1 MSLVSGVAILVA
13 LGLFLSGYSYTGHWH
28 YLALSGLALGTLG
41 IQALAWWIAAARKRL
56 TLAIWLIAYI
66 QILAIVISS
75 LFIAEHWR
83 IGILLL
89 ALVPIEIGIVD
100 EIRRIPLFIVLSLLG
115 AAGMVS
121 LDLLDLSSRLTILVT
136 RPDIV
141 LILDIVI
148 LIMFCILGFML
159 WHLRFRSRE
168 AHRVQFDLATQQ
180 ALVFMAISA
189 LSILI
194 VVGVLI
200 HQIRES
206 QIAQIGQNFQT
217 LAQINV
223 ERVRNTIEQQ
233 MDILINLG
241 MQEPAIQ
248 EGLVVANASYP
259 PEDILP
265 SDELLAEREQRW
277 LSAPDGDEFVLRYRS
292 NPQTIAFNN
301 FRSTNLL
308 HTDLMLTDEMG
319 GLVAAQG
326 MRPYGFSYQDKTWWQ
341 QAWNGG
347 LGGVYVGD
355 LTINSNTGEAS
366 LFIAVGVTNPKNN
379 QTIGVLASTYQ
390 LRGIQQAI
398 GLVETQIDGDMFL
411 VDSNG
416 LVIAATDEESIGHT
430 LPSYSLSGITGDDSG
445 LIRPYSGWHLEKDY
459 QDQSAVVAYVALNSA
474 SVSKIDPLRSLEWNI
489 VVSDTQHNAL
499 AGVTRSTKIAS
510 LVGLVILALVII
522 ATNSVTR
529 VITKPIEALTR
540 TAADISAGNLEQR
553 AHPVGPV
560 ELVTLAESFNTLTER
575 LRSLINNLQDQVAQ
589 RTMQLEDRVQELQTM
604 TARLQNELD
613 LARNIQQSLLP
624 PPVASGYNLSIV
636 CYTQPARDVGGDFY
650 SYHML
655 DDRRVAVAVGDVSG
669 KGVSAALLMAASLSL
684 FNSFVSRDYSPGEHI
699 SQLDRALV
707 PYTRPYRQ
715 NCALCYTMFHD
726 NKLWA
731 VNAGC
736 IPPYIRR
743 YNGTVEFLEIGG
755 LALGQNVT
763 KYTQYQEICLSLS
776 VGDMVILTSDG
787 VVEAMNGT
795 GDMFGFERL
804 EQTIAT
810 VPDSGAENML
820 THVRDTV
827 ATFVGP
833 RDLHDDMTIVVI
845 EVQSS

>member
-1 MSLVSGVAILVA
+1 M
-13 LGLFLSGYSYTGHWH
+13 FLSCYGHTGHWH
-28 YLALSGLALGTLG
+28 YLALSGLMLVALGVQTF
-41 IQALAWWIAAARKRL
+41 AWWIAAARKRQ
-56 TLAIWLIAYI
+56 TLAIWLIAYA
-66 QILAIVISS
+66 QILAMVIAP
-75 LFIAEHWR
+75 LFVAEHWR

-121 LDLLDLSSRLTILVT
+121 LDILDLSNRITILVT

-141 LILDIVI
+141 LFLNGVI
-148 LIMFCILGFML
+148 LITLCILGFML
-159 WHLRFRSRE
+159 WHLRLRTRE
-168 AHRVQFDLATQQ
+168 DHRVQFDIATQQ

-206 QIAQIGQNFQT
+206 QVTQVGQNFQT

-223 ERVRNTIEQQ
+223 ERVRNTLEQQ
-233 MDILINLG
+233 IDILINLG
-241 MQEPAIQ
+241 RQEPAIQ

-265 SDELLAEREQRW
+265 TEELLAEREQRW
-277 LSAPDGDEFVLRYRS
+277 LSAPEGNEFVLRYRS

-308 HTDLMLTDEMG
+308 HTNLILTDENG

-326 MRPYGFSYQDKTWWQ
+326 DRPYGFSYQDKTWWK
-341 QAWNGG
+341 QAWNSG
-347 LGGVYVGD
+347 LGGVYIGD
-355 LTINSNTGEAS
+355 LTIEKETGDAT
-366 LFIAVGVTNPKNN
+366 LFIAVGVINPKNN

-390 LRGIQQAI
+390 LRGIQQTI
-398 GLVETQIDGDMFL
+398 SLVQTQIEGNMFL
-411 VDSNG
+411 VNANG
-416 LVIAATDEESIGHT
+416 QVIAATDDTIVGRF
-430 LPSYSLSGITGDDSG
+430 LPNYSASGLTGDHSG
-445 LIRPYSGWHLEKDY
+445 LVHPYAGWLLEKDY
-459 QDQSAVVAYVALNSA
+459 QEQSSVIAYVALNSA
-474 SVSKIDPLRSLEWNI
+474 TVSKIDPLRALEWNI
-489 VVSDTQHNAL
+489 VVSDTQQNAL

-553 AHPVGPV
+553 AQPVGPV

-589 RTMQLEDRVQELQTM
+589 RTMQLEDRVQELQTI
-604 TARLQNELD
+604 TTRLQNELD

-624 PPVASGYNLSIV
+624 PPTASGYNLKIV
-636 CYTQPARDVGGDFY
+636 CHTQPARDVGGDFY

-655 DDRRVAVAVGDVSG
+655 DDNRVAVAVGDVSG

-684 FNSFVSRDYSPGEHI
+684 FNSFVSRDHSPGEHLT
-699 SQLDRALV
+699 QLDRALI

-763 KYTQYQEICLSLS
+763 QHTEYQEVCVSLS
-776 VGDMVILTSDG
+776 IGDIVILTSDG

-795 GDMFGFERL
+795 GDMFGFDRL
-804 EQTIAT
+804 EQTIAAF
-810 VPDSGAENML
+810 PNSGAESML
-820 THVRDTV
+820 AHVRDTV
-827 ATFVGP
+827 TTFVGQ

-845 EVQSS
+845 EVQQS